1 MMTEKKIMRL
11 TIPLVLIALLLCSC
25 APQEHRAPSGSI
37 NATEPDV
44 KAEYIKISGIE
55 AAEMMSGDVV
65 IIDARTQEEYAAG
78 HIPNAVLLPYDAIT
92 ADTAAA
98 AVPNKDQTIL
108 VYCRTGRR
116 SEAAAKAL
124 IELGY
129 TAVYDFG
136 GISTDWNGDIAT

>member
-1 MMTEKKIMRL
+1 MKRL
-11 TIPLVLIALLLCSC
+11 LVLILFVVLLLCAC
-25 APQEHRAPSGSI
+25 ATQGVSVPSESESQKEP
-37 NATEPDV
+37 NAV
-44 KAEYIKISGIE
+44 VGNKKISGDE

-65 IIDARTQEEYAAG
+65 IIDVRTQDEYDEG
-78 HIPNAVLLPYDAIT
+78 HIPNAVLLPYDTIT
-92 ADTAAA
+92 AENAGATA
-98 AVPNKDQTIL
+98 PDKDQTIL

-136 GISTDWNGDIAT
+136 GLETDWNGAVVK